1 MGGELSSTSTEP
13 STNPTHPEKSSPPPA
28 ISTAP
33 GDSHNPISSPISD
46 NPAGMPP
53 SDPNPTAEQQTTAEE
68 SDQSKPAAEKEGDE
82 EEEEGECG
90 FCLFMKGGGCKDAFI
105 AWEDCVKEADNAQED
120 LVEKCSEVTRL
131 LKVCLDA
138 NPDYYEPI
146 LRAEKNAEEQAR
158 KEIRE
163 EEEQRKAAASAVGKE
178 GDAAPSR
185 SEVIVVEE
193 EASSTTL

>member
-1 MGGELSSTSTEP
+1 
-13 STNPTHPEKSSPPPA
+13 
-28 ISTAP
+28 
-33 GDSHNPISSPISD
+33 
-46 NPAGMPP
+46 
-53 SDPNPTAEQQTTAEE
+53 
-68 SDQSKPAAEKEGDE
+68 
-82 EEEEGECG
+82 
-90 FCLFMKGGGCKDAFI
+90 MKGGGCKDAFI